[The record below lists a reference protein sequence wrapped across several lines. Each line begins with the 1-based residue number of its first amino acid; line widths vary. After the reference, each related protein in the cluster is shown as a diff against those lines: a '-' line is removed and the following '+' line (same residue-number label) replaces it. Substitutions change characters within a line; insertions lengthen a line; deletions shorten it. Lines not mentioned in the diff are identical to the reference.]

1 MLNSFLASFLLFYSL
16 YIKSSTYIYTQAK
29 RQRIGKEKGHKSEIY
44 MFFSQGL
51 SFLPGSV
58 QRLLGKNIY

>member
-1 MLNSFLASFLLFYSL
+1 
-16 YIKSSTYIYTQAK
+16 
-29 RQRIGKEKGHKSEIY
+29 

-58 QRLLGKNIY
+58 QRLLGKNIYWGHIEF